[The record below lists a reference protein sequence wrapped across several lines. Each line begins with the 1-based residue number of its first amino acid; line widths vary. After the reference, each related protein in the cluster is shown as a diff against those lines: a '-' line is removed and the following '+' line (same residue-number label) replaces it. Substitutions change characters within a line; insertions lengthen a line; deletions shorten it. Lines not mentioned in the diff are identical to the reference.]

1 MKIEKYFL
9 AAFVFGF
16 IISGC
21 ATVPIT
27 GRRQLSFIPQ
37 SQLTALSNSNYRQL
51 LAESKLSADKNKIDQ
66 LNTIGRRIAGAAEQF
81 LRENGRESDI
91 KNYLWEFTVIDDSKT
106 VNAFAM
112 PGGKVAAYTGI
123 LPLTQDNDGLAVVI
137 GHEVAHAIA
146 NHGNERMSQMLIVQL
161 GGMTLA
167 QAVKE
172 KPERTQELL
181 FLAYGVGANIGVL
194 LPYSREHETEA
205 DRIGLILMARAG
217 YNPRAAVPFWE
228 RMKAKSGSGR
238 PPEFLSTHPAPER
251 RIEDLKK
258 FMPEALEFYK

>member
-1 MKIEKYFL
+1 MKIMKCFL
-9 AAFVFGF
+9 VSALVGV
-16 IISGC
+16 IIGGC

-37 SQLTALSNSNYRQL
+37 SQLTELSNSNYREL
-51 LAESKLSADKNKIDQ
+51 LSQSRLSTDKKKIDQ

-91 KNYLWEFTVIDDSKT
+91 KSYSWEFTVIDDSKT
-106 VNAFAM
+106 INAFAM

-123 LPLTQDNDGLAVVI
+123 LPLAQDDDGLAVVI

-146 NHGNERMSQMLIVQL
+146 NHGNERMSQMLLVQL

-167 QAVKE
+167 QAIKQ

-181 FLAYGVGANIGVL
+181 FLAYGVGTNIGVL

-217 YNPRAAVPFWE
+217 FDPRAAVPFWE
-228 RMKAKSGSGR
+228 RMKAKSGGR

-258 FMPEALEFYK
+258 FMPEALEFFK